1 MNEMSAGTM
10 SRHESVH
17 SCKCTDWQLMV
28 TDSNKDVPN
37 IYLQKKNF
45 SQSFQS
51 LKMIHQAWLTTKVNG
66 HYKQVSRTFLKLNYA
81 DD

>member
-1 MNEMSAGTM
+1 
-10 SRHESVH
+10 
-17 SCKCTDWQLMV
+17 MV

-37 IYLQKKNF
+37 IYLQKKKAF

-51 LKMIHQAWLTTKVNG
+51 LKMIHQARLTTKVNG
-66 HYKQVSRTFLKLNYA
+66 HCKQVSRTFLKLNYA